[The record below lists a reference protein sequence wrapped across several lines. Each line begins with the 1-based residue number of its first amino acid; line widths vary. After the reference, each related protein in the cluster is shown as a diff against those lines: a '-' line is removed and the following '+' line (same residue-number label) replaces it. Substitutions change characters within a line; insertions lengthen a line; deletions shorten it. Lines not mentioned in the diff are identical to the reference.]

1 MLECQPDAC
10 SARKFMSQ
18 PLANQ
23 HDAFFKKVMSEPLLA
38 GTFLREHLPPELV
51 ELLILESPELLPGSF
66 VDEALAQH
74 HSDLLFRVPLKSGD
88 QVLAYILLEH
98 KSSQDCGTP
107 LQLLRYIV
115 RILTKWYQENE
126 QLPLPV
132 VVPLVAHQGPAG
144 WTLST
149 EFIDLFGKVPESLRP
164 YLVSFRHA
172 LIDLAQ
178 IHDGALSADLRLR
191 AYLQA
196 LKYIQRPDLP
206 QHLEVILVPQLSNM
220 DLLTVLQYINR
231 GPVPVSREVLQRAL
245 HSLDQRRYEELM
257 GHFSQEFF
265 AEGEA
270 KGHAKGRAEGRAEG
284 EVAGEAKALIRLLEK
299 RFGVVP
305 PHLRERI
312 SSADAAS
319 IEAWLDRT
327 LEASDMPSIF
337 QPAG

>member
-1 MLECQPDAC
+1 
-10 SARKFMSQ
+10 
-18 PLANQ
+18 
-23 HDAFFKKVMSEPLLA
+23 
-38 GTFLREHLPPELV
+38 
-51 ELLILESPELLPGSF
+51 
-66 VDEALAQH
+66 
-74 HSDLLFRVPLKSGD
+74 
-88 QVLAYILLEH
+88 
-98 KSSQDCGTP
+98 
-107 LQLLRYIV
+107 
-115 RILTKWYQENE
+115 
-126 QLPLPV
+126 

-149 EFIDLFGKVPESLRP
+149 EFIDLFGEVPESLRP

-172 LIDLAQ
+172 LVDLAQ
-178 IHDGALSADLRLR
+178 IQDGALSADLRLR

-196 LKYIQRPDLP
+196 LKYIQRQDLP
-206 QHLEVILVPQLSNM
+206 HHLEVILVPQLSNM

-245 HSLDQRRYEELM
+245 RSLDQRRYEELM

-270 KGHAKGRAEGRAEG
+270 KGRAEG

-305 PHLRERI
+305 SHLRERI

-327 LEASDMPSIF
+327 LEASDMRSIF